1 MVLPGD
7 RLQSKLTHVGMADG
21 KMIVNVDTFN
31 QEGVKVRNDPKSAT
45 VHLYENLRL
54 LVV

>member
-1 MVLPGD
+1 VQAFAAEFLGMVLPGD

-31 QEGVKVRNDPKSAT
+31 QEGVKVCR
-45 VHLYENLRL
+45 
-54 LVV
+54 